1 MNTKVL
7 LVFYNTKSTVWARA
21 EEIINTYTPSD
32 IEIQFI
38 DTEHNEKILKNYD
51 ITSKITPYIILLNN
65 GVEISRDYGA
75 LTADYF
81 KRFISV
87 V

>member
-1 MNTKVL
+1 MNAKVL
-7 LVFYNTKSTVWARA
+7 LVFYNEKSTVWKRV

-38 DTEHNEKILKNYD
+38 DTENNVEILKDYG
-51 ITSKITPYIILLNN
+51 ITSKITPYIVLLDN

-87 V
+87 